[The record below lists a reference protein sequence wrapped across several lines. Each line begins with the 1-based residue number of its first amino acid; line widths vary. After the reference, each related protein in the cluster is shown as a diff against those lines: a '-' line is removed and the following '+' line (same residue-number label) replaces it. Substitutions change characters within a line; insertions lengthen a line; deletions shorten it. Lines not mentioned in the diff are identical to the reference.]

1 MGKLEIIWHN
11 LQTGSLGCLVGLDWD
26 LIAGAFLA
34 SESVRQFPKT
44 LCFHLEKQPLE
55 TSLLFML
62 HSLLL
67 QTFCS
72 MLTLESRKELSPLFR
87 REFSKER
94 EKAKSRGDFQKQR
107 EKQQIEDDL
116 RGYIEWIR
124 YLLRAS
130 FFGQI
135 FKSKSWKLICKNDV
149 FGNIFS
155 FAFSVMLKTWTQ
167 RKGRE
172 MWTVNSLDS
181 KEVKL
186 FNLPLI

>member
-1 MGKLEIIWHN
+1 M
-11 LQTGSLGCLVGLDWD
+11 
-26 LIAGAFLA
+26 AGAFLA
-34 SESVRQFPKT
+34 SESATVPKA

-55 TSLLFML
+55 TSLLFIL

-124 YLLRAS
+124 YLLGAS

-135 FKSKSWKLICKNDV
+135 FRSKS
-149 FGNIFS
+149 
-155 FAFSVMLKTWTQ
+155 
-167 RKGRE
+167 
-172 MWTVNSLDS
+172 
-181 KEVKL
+181 
-186 FNLPLI
+186 

>member
-1 MGKLEIIWHN
+1 M
-11 LQTGSLGCLVGLDWD
+11 
-26 LIAGAFLA
+26 AGAFLA
-34 SESVRQFPKT
+34 SESATVPKA

-124 YLLRAS
+124 YLLGAS
-130 FFGQI
+130 FFDR
-135 FKSKSWKLICKNDV
+135 FLNR
-149 FGNIFS
+149 N
-155 FAFSVMLKTWTQ
+155 
-167 RKGRE
+167 
-172 MWTVNSLDS
+172 LDS
-181 KEVKL
+181 
-186 FNLPLI
+186 